1 MDVIKSKKIFRI
13 FSCLIILAGII
24 MFFVRGFNLGID
36 FVGGTIIEINT
47 GQYIEEENVRKILDN
62 YDKKVTILYSGKAKD
77 HIIIKSAND
86 ISNADVTEIVDEMK
100 ANYPSDKF
108 DYQSEKFEPLM
119 GKEIK
124 RKAMVSTTI
133 AVIAMLIYITVRFKF
148 SFGLSAIVA
157 LIHDILIMLSFYLIL
172 NIPVDGSFIA
182 AILTILGY
190 SINDTIVI
198 FDRIRE
204 NQSLY
209 PKWNKTELV
218 NNSIKQSFRR
228 TIYTS
233 LTTFISVAVVY
244 AIGVEDMKILA
255 LPLMIGIIAGT
266 YSSLFIAS
274 PLWLELSDIE
284 ELRASRA

>member
-124 RKAMVSTTI
+124 RKAIVSTTI

-228 TIYTS
+228 TVYTS
-233 LTTFISVAVVY
+233 LTTFISVGVVY